1 MNILIKQLLTDVSQS
16 LHDLPVPGPYCSHHH
31 LSMILSCAGFDGDGM
46 LHACRIKDGKV
57 SYCNR
62 FVDTFRLAQEEQFGS
77 PLYVKLGDLR
87 GMAGMAHIS
96 LNEMRTRMG
105 LAPMSVSRP
114 LDTSFN
120 LSMCTLT

>member
-1 MNILIKQLLTDVSQS
+1 
-16 LHDLPVPGPYCSHHH
+16 
-31 LSMILSCAGFDGDGM
+31 M

-62 FVDTFRLAQEEQFGS
+62 FVDTFRLAQEEAFGQ
-77 PLYVKLGDLR
+77 PMYVKLGDLR

-105 LAPMSVSRP
+105 LAPDAVSPHSRGQLHHGQVRHDKSGQSASSATHQWTLCMTPDHSSKGRP
-114 LDTSFN
+114 MRHRTV
-120 LSMCTLT
+120 